1 MALFRSP
8 SLSFFCF
15 LSRRAVARCR
25 RRRGFF
31 VSVSLLSLPSF
42 NPFALSVCSPS
53 TQPNAPLVR
62 AGRVHAPKVDV
73 VEADD
78 LGFLIGGNGRTR
90 QAISVSKGIDSSR
103 ANLYFLSFGT
113 PPTVTKSHLEPVRP
127 RVVTH
132 KRARADESREQRRR
146 RGVSLG
152 LGCGITVGVDDPHC
166 FLFCFLCCPACS
178 CNLSVS
184 CGADARESVRQRR
197 VGEKREA
204 REKEKGCETVFALS
218 AEGKRKKSDSV
229 SSSPLNLPHSFS
241 KKKKLFRWP
250 AAAANEPRRGL
261 SRRSSREAPLLR
273 SRPAAR
279 GLIVRCALT
288 RLVGL

>member
-1 MALFRSP
+1 MASGGRALALFRSP

-31 VSVSLLSLPSF
+31 VSLSLLSLPSF

-218 AEGKRKKSDSV
+218 AEGRRKK
-229 SSSPLNLPHSFS
+229 
-241 KKKKLFRWP
+241 
-250 AAAANEPRRGL
+250 E
-261 SRRSSREAPLLR
+261 EE
-273 SRPAAR
+273 
-279 GLIVRCALT
+279 
-288 RLVGL
+288 

>member
-1 MALFRSP
+1 MASGGRALALFRSP

-152 LGCGITVGVDDPHC
+152 LGCGITVGVDDPHY

-218 AEGKRKKSDSV
+218 AEGRRKK
-229 SSSPLNLPHSFS
+229 
-241 KKKKLFRWP
+241 
-250 AAAANEPRRGL
+250 E
-261 SRRSSREAPLLR
+261 EE
-273 SRPAAR
+273 
-279 GLIVRCALT
+279 
-288 RLVGL
+288 